1 MNVHPVSLSHPDYII
16 VWKNSLRC
24 LAAVSALLR
33 HVLSGGAAVQRELF
47 FAGPV
52 FFAHPALEIR
62 QVF

>member
-1 MNVHPVSLSHPDYII
+1 MNVHPVSLLLPDYII
-16 VWKNSLRC
+16 VWNKLAAL